1 MEDKQKK
8 SESNYVLRDLKTS
21 AYAKKKFTVKKNKG
35 RPSPNVGNT
44 DIRDGKLS
52 ENAAEKGRGK
62 KSTAQKS
69 QLTAGKEHS
78 REKRAEYIKESLQN
92 DIAASY
98 SEQFDAPVSPKE
110 ELRESYTEKSETKP
124 VGKVKEDSD
133 VPKKKD
139 VSEYAGRMKKAAY
152 IKKKLQ
158 IDIIAAAL
166 YNVSENLDTP
176 SDVQSPVG
184 TETKGENGESHTE
197 KSGSIYP
204 GMAENDREQW
214 ENDVK
219 HEYKNKILAA
229 EMKRRRET
237 AAMSSRA
244 LPNEISAEKANASDM
259 KSDGTLPALDMAG
272 EYISAVQKGDAA
284 GMVVKP
290 AVSVIKNNMGSI
302 GGITDD
308 AATIS
313 GAVENSDST
322 GGAVVNAGMGIAA
335 KKVKAALSCLAER
348 QKKKYRY
355 IDRNTGSAEQSETK
369 NTDVQK
375 EQRKTERGKE
385 EYIKEQE
392 KQQKEYQRRQQ
403 KNVYMKHNR
412 NNPAFV
418 GNEVQ
423 KKAKGESG
431 KSMLMLLLCS
441 GSSFMMILLI
451 VVLVLVLIAST
462 FSWLTPFKFKVAGDS
477 TDEEK
482 SAESTAEIIDG
493 YVVMMQ
499 NYMDVIQARYY
510 LDYGD
515 WYGGAYVYPSAN
527 ISFADFFAEK
537 SKVIVDRITARY
549 KDALAGASS
558 QEEAQSIA
566 NSMSAEISSALADA
580 AEEAAE
586 EYEQL
591 IKALNDSMCAGIRR
605 QHYEVYSDG
614 GANDVY
620 DSAEFSGKPI
630 VGTNKLSNVEINSSL
645 SAEEL
650 VAMAALYKSLMMID
664 GSEDDTNAVYNIT
677 PQDMMD
683 CIEKTEY
690 IQNTLTVTH
699 NKKCSGNCKRRLTDD
714 YESGYEWEYYCDN
727 DHDNLSGSV
736 GVCKSKAEMIRKIM
750 EITNAADNGFDN
762 AKCNTLYDEYIA
774 AINKELG
781 ISASDYRK
789 FGSADNSRAKDFY
802 AMLMTPSGIPNNFW
816 SVDTHLGGEE
826 SDDE

>member
-8 SESNYVLRDLKTS
+8 SENNYVLRDLKTS
-21 AYAKKKFTVKKNKG
+21 AYAKKKFTVKKNIG
-35 RPSPNVGNT
+35 RPSPNVGNA

-52 ENAAEKGRGK
+52 ENAAEQGREKHK

-69 QLTAGKEHS
+69 QLAAGKERS
-78 REKRAEYIKESLQN
+78 REKRAAYIKENLQN
-92 DIAASY
+92 DIAAAY
-98 SEQFDAPVSPKE
+98 SEQFDEPVSPKE
-110 ELRESYTEKSETKP
+110 ELREPSSEKSETKP
-124 VGKVKEDSD
+124 VRKVKEDSA
-133 VPKKKD
+133 VSEKKD
-139 VSEYAGRMKKAAY
+139 VSEYAKRMKKAAY
-152 IKKKLQ
+152 LKKKLQ
-158 IDIIAAAL
+158 RDIIAAAL
-166 YNVSENLDTP
+166 YNVSEELDTP
-176 SDVQSPVG
+176 TDVQSPVG
-184 TETKGENGESHTE
+184 TEPKRENDESHTDKPE
-197 KSGSIYP
+197 RGYP
-204 GMAENDREQW
+204 GMVECDREQW
-214 ENDVK
+214 EKGSLENDIK
-219 HEYKNKILAA
+219 QEYKNKILAA
-229 EMKRRRET
+229 EMRRCRET
-237 AAMSSRA
+237 AARNNAKSEGAS
-244 LPNEISAEKANASDM
+244 NGNISPVFE
-259 KSDGTLPALDMAG
+259 MAG

-302 GGITDD
+302 GGISDNVS
-308 AATIS
+308 AIS

-322 GGAVVNAGMGIAA
+322 GGAVVNAGMGFAA
-335 KKVKAALSCLAER
+335 KKVKAALSSLAER

-355 IDRNTGSAEQSETK
+355 IDRSTDSAEQSETK

-375 EQRKTERGKE
+375 EQRKSERCKE
-385 EYIKEQE
+385 DYVKEQE

-403 KNVYMKHNR
+403 KNVYIKHNR

-423 KKAKGESG
+423 KKAKAASG

-441 GSSFMMILLI
+441 GSSFMVILLI
-451 VVLVLVLIAST
+451 VVLVLVLISST

-499 NYMDVIQARYY
+499 NYMDVTQARYY

-515 WYGGAYVYPSAN
+515 WYGGIYVYPSAD
-527 ISFADFFAEK
+527 ISFSDFFAEK
-537 SKVIVDRITARY
+537 SKVIVDRITASY

-591 IKALNDSMCAGIRR
+591 IKSLNDSMRAGIRR

-630 VGTNKLSNVEINSSL
+630 VGTNRLSNVEINSSL

-650 VAMAALYKSLMMID
+650 VAMAALYKSLMTID
-664 GSEDDTNAVYNIT
+664 GSEDDTNVVYNIT

-683 CIEKTEY
+683 CIEKTGY

-699 NKKCSGNCKRRLTDD
+699 NKKCSGNCKRRLTGD

-736 GVCKSKAEMIRKIM
+736 GVCKSKTEMIRKIM
-750 EITNAADNGFDN
+750 EVTNAADNGFDN
-762 AKCNTLYDEYIA
+762 AKCNKLYDEYIA
-774 AINKELG
+774 TINKELG

-789 FGSADNSRAKDFY
+789 FGAADNSRAKDFY

>member
-8 SESNYVLRDLKTS
+8 SESNYDLRDLKTS
-21 AYAKKKFTVKKNKG
+21 AYAKKKFIVKKNKV
-35 RPSPNVGNT
+35 RPSPNVSDA

-52 ENAAEKGRGK
+52 ENAVEQDRGKHK

-69 QLTAGKEHS
+69 QLAAGKERS
-78 REKRAEYIKESLQN
+78 RENRAEYIKENLQN

-98 SEQFDAPVSPKE
+98 SEKFDEPVSPKE
-110 ELRESYTEKSETKP
+110 ELRVQSSETKP

-133 VPKKKD
+133 VPEKKD

-158 IDIIAAAL
+158 MDIIAAAL
-166 YNVSENLDTP
+166 YNVSENIDTP

-184 TETKGENGESHTE
+184 TETKGEEEVT
-197 KSGSIYP
+197 KSEISYP
-204 GMAENDREQW
+204 GMVECDREQW
-214 ENDVK
+214 EKGSLENDARQ
-219 HEYKNKILAA
+219 EYKYKILAA

-259 KSDGTLPALDMAG
+259 KSAGTLPVLDMAG

-284 GMVVKP
+284 GMIVQP

-308 AATIS
+308 AAAIS

-335 KKVKAALSCLAER
+335 GKIKSAVSHLAFNRSDANIEER

-369 NTDVQK
+369 NTDGQK

-499 NYMDVIQARYY
+499 NYMDVTQARYY

-515 WYGGAYVYPSAN
+515 WYGGTYVYPSAN

-537 SKVIVDRITARY
+537 SKVICL
-549 KDALAGASS
+549 KSS
-558 QEEAQSIA
+558 P
-566 NSMSAEISSALADA
+566 
-580 AEEAAE
+580 
-586 EYEQL
+586 
-591 IKALNDSMCAGIRR
+591 C
-605 QHYEVYSDG
+605 H
-614 GANDVY
+614 
-620 DSAEFSGKPI
+620 P
-630 VGTNKLSNVEINSSL
+630 
-645 SAEEL
+645 
-650 VAMAALYKSLMMID
+650 
-664 GSEDDTNAVYNIT
+664 
-677 PQDMMD
+677 
-683 CIEKTEY
+683 
-690 IQNTLTVTH
+690 
-699 NKKCSGNCKRRLTDD
+699 
-714 YESGYEWEYYCDN
+714 
-727 DHDNLSGSV
+727 
-736 GVCKSKAEMIRKIM
+736 
-750 EITNAADNGFDN
+750 
-762 AKCNTLYDEYIA
+762 
-774 AINKELG
+774 
-781 ISASDYRK
+781 
-789 FGSADNSRAKDFY
+789 
-802 AMLMTPSGIPNNFW
+802 
-816 SVDTHLGGEE
+816 
-826 SDDE
+826 